1 MINVLKG
8 SPMERHQVRA
18 NEDYIIG
25 MVEHPYNSLKGFMAV
40 LKQVIDEEKS
50 AVRLGVFSN
59 KTGMRIVKI

>member
-1 MINVLKG
+1 M
-8 SPMERHQVRA
+8 RA